1 MIRKTHIA
9 AALLL
14 GVASTGYAAYPDKP
28 VKIVVPY
35 DPGTGADILART
47 LGQQLG
53 VVWRTPVVVENR
65 PGASTGIGAAHVQN
79 ANPDGYTLMLV
90 ANTLV
95 LNKSLRPNASYDPVG
110 GLAPILPVAIGQL
123 TLVTHPSLNVDSVP
137 ELIALARKSPGQ
149 VDYASPGNGTPH
161 HLTMELF
168 KQATKADLTH
178 VPFSNTGGAVQGLL
192 GGHVKTMFLPIHVA
206 LPHVN
211 NGKLRLLSSG
221 GTHRAEAT
229 PAIPSL
235 TEAAGVEVDGD
246 IWYGLYAPK
255 DTSASVVQKLNADV
269 NAVLRQAEVRATF
282 ERQGLTPTGGT
293 PGNLGELTRDDL
305 KKWTAVV
312 KAAKIQED

>member
-1 MIRKTHIA
+1 MKGIACIAA
-9 AALLL
+9 AALL
-14 GVASTGYAAYPDKP
+14 GIAGTGHAAYPEKA
-28 VKIVVPY
+28 VKVVVPY

-53 VVWRTPVVVENR
+53 AIWNTPVVIENR
-65 PGASTGIGAAHVQN
+65 PGASTGIGAAHVQGSS
-79 ANPDGYTLMLV
+79 ADGYTLMLV

-95 LNKSLRPNASYDPVG
+95 LNKSLRPKAPYDPVG
-110 GLAPILPVAIGQL
+110 GLVPVLPVAIGQL
-123 TLVTHPSLNVDSVP
+123 TLVTHPSLNVGSVA
-137 ELIALARKSPGQ
+137 ELLALAKKTPGQ

-168 KQATKADLTH
+168 KQATQANLTH

-211 NGKLRLLSSG
+211 SGKLRLLSSG
-221 GTHRAEAT
+221 GTHRADAT
-229 PAIPSL
+229 ANVPSL

-255 DTSASVVQKLNADV
+255 GTPAAIVQKLNADV
-269 NAVLRQAEVRATF
+269 NALLRKDDVRSTF

-293 PGNLGELTRDDL
+293 PESLGDLTRNDL
-305 KKWTAVV
+305 KKWTEVV
-312 KAAKIQED
+312 KAANIQED